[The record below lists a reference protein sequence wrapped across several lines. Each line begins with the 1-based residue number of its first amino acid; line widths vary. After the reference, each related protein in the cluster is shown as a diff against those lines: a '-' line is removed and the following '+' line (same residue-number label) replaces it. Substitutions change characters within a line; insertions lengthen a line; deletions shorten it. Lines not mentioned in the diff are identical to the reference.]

1 MSHQFEDPTN
11 LCLGNLSP
19 INMFL
24 DFIANLHKPASHS
37 HLAFLALTSEDGDS
51 HDPGAR
57 CWWGDWHGEPW
68 KFTSRNARAICLA
81 SEIAGVFWYPGDLA
95 EYFIIVH
102 FESIDI
108 NG

>member
-1 MSHQFEDPTN
+1 MTLQR
-11 LCLGNLSP
+11 
-19 INMFL
+19 
-24 DFIANLHKPASHS
+24 PASHS

-68 KFTSRNARAICLA
+68 KFTSRNARAIRLA

-102 FESIDI
+102 FELIDI